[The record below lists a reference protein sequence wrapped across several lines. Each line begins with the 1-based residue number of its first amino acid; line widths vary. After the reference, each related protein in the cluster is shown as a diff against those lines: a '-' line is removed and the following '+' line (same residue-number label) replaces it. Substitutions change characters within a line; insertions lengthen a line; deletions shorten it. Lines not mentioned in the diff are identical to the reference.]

1 MIDMK
6 KIIIVA
12 VSCVLATALYAA
24 EIVPVGEIN
33 LSGGASFYEGES
45 SASGGNFNIAAV
57 PAVKFSENVVLLP
70 GYYGNYRGSK
80 SVYELIGGGTL
91 YQDSMSHNFTL
102 RLINKLSPDHK
113 FKLKTG
119 YVFNYFRETTDEDW
133 GEGLFDF
140 EKFTVGAE
148 SEVKNFMGMDKFI
161 SSFDIMKVQFPEY
174 ESLASALYGTEV
186 FPGGRILDFNGLN
199 VYFRGLKKLNAKS
212 IVDVNLNFM
221 LKDFP
226 DQNVIDSLG
235 DYTLTKRA
243 DRTSALDMVYSRIL
257 GSFSAGLSLSGSV
270 NRSNQDHYD
279 ADEYKFVDKY
289 YDYNSY
295 SVGPVVS
302 FGNNFQISCAY
313 KYGIKNYEGRLVQ
326 QNTPLV
332 PSTHG
337 DYTNQK
343 VKNKTHFVSLGSSY
357 KLSKHLKAKLSA
369 NYFAQDSNQDY
380 EAVYQYSYDT
390 YNFDAGVV
398 YEF

>member
-12 VSCVLATALYAA
+12 VVGVLLIPLYAA

-33 LSGGASFYEGES
+33 LTGGASFYEGES
-45 SASGGNFNIAAV
+45 SASGGNLNIAAV
-57 PAVKFSENVVLLP
+57 PAVKFSESVVLLP

-119 YVFNYFRETTDEDW
+119 YVLNYFRETTDEDW

-140 EKFTVGAE
+140 EKFTLGVE
-148 SEVKNFMGMDKFI
+148 NEVKNCMGMDKFI
-161 SSFDIMKVQFPEY
+161 ISFDIMKVKFPEY
-174 ESLASALYGTEV
+174 ESLASSRYGAEV
-186 FPGGRILDFNGLN
+186 FPGGNILDFNGVN
-199 VYFRGLKKLNAKS
+199 IYSRGLKKLSAKS

-226 DQNVIDSLG
+226 DQNVIDSQG
-235 DYTLTKRA
+235 AYTLVKRN
-243 DRTSALDMVYSRIL
+243 DRNSLLDMVYSRL
-257 GSFSAGLSLSGSV
+257 FGSFSAGLSISAEV

-279 ADEYKFVDKY
+279 ADTPKFVGNY
-289 YDYNSY
+289 YDYNAY
-295 SVGPVVS
+295 SFGPVVS
-302 FGNNFQISCAY
+302 FGNKLQVSCAY
-313 KYGIKNYEGRLVQ
+313 KYGIKNYEGRLAQLKTSV
-326 QNTPLV
+326 
-332 PSTHG
+332 
-337 DYTNQK
+337 YTSSKIQ
-343 VKNKTHFVSLGSSY
+343 NKTHFVSLGSSY
-357 KLSKHLKAKLSA
+357 KLTKHLKAKVSA
-369 NYFAQDSNQDY
+369 NYFTQDSNQDY

>member
-1 MIDMK
+1 MIDVK
-6 KIIIVA
+6 KIFIVA
-12 VSCVLATALYAA
+12 AACVVLTPLYAA
-24 EIVPVGEIN
+24 EIIPVGEIN
-33 LSGGASFYEGES
+33 LTGGASFYEGES

-57 PAVKFSENVVLLP
+57 PAVKFSDSVVILP

-102 RLINKLSPDHK
+102 RFINKLSPDHK

-119 YVFNYFRETTDEDW
+119 YVFNYFRETTEEDW
-133 GEGLFDF
+133 GDGLFDF
-140 EKFTVGAE
+140 EKFTLGVE
-148 SEVKNFMGMDKFI
+148 NEVKNSMGLDTFI
-161 SSFDIMKVQFPEY
+161 SSFDIMKVKFPEY
-174 ESLASALYGTEV
+174 ASLASTLYGKEV
-186 FPGGRILDFNGLN
+186 FPGTNILDFSGVNI
-199 VYFRGLKKLNAKS
+199 YFRGLKKLSAKS

-226 DQNVIDSLG
+226 DQNVIDSQG
-235 DYTLTKRA
+235 SYTLTKRK
-243 DRTSALDMVYSRIL
+243 DRKSSLDMVYSRL
-257 GSFSAGLSLSGSV
+257 FGAFSAGLSLGAEV

-279 ADEYKFVDKY
+279 ADAPKFVDNY

-302 FGNNFQISCAY
+302 FGNKFQVSCAY
-313 KYGIKNYEGRLVQ
+313 KYGIKNYEGRLAQ
-326 QNTPLV
+326 LKNSNYT
-332 PSTHG
+332 ST
-337 DYTNQK
+337 K
-343 VKNKTHFVSLGSSY
+343 VENKTHFVSLGSSY
-357 KLSKHLKAKLSA
+357 KLTKHLKAKVSA
-369 NYFAQDSNQDY
+369 NYFTQDSNQDY

>member
-1 MIDMK
+1 MK

-12 VSCVLATALYAA
+12 VVGVLLIPLYAA

-33 LSGGASFYEGES
+33 LTGGASFYEGES
-45 SASGGNFNIAAV
+45 SASGGNLNIAAV
-57 PAVKFSENVVLLP
+57 PAVKFSESVVLLP

-119 YVFNYFRETTDEDW
+119 YVLNYFRETTDEDW

-140 EKFTVGAE
+140 EKFTLGVE
-148 SEVKNFMGMDKFI
+148 NEVKNCMGMDKFI
-161 SSFDIMKVQFPEY
+161 ISFDIMKVKFPEY
-174 ESLASALYGTEV
+174 ESLASSRYGAEV
-186 FPGGRILDFNGLN
+186 FPGGNILDFNGVN
-199 VYFRGLKKLNAKS
+199 IYSRGLKKLSAKS

-226 DQNVIDSLG
+226 DQNVIDSQG
-235 DYTLTKRA
+235 AYTLVKRN
-243 DRTSALDMVYSRIL
+243 DRNSLLDMVYSRL
-257 GSFSAGLSLSGSV
+257 FGSFSAGLSISAEV

-279 ADEYKFVDKY
+279 ADTPKFVGNY
-289 YDYNSY
+289 YDYNAY
-295 SVGPVVS
+295 SFGPVVS
-302 FGNNFQISCAY
+302 FGNKLQVSCAY
-313 KYGIKNYEGRLVQ
+313 KYGIKNYEGRLAQLKTSV
-326 QNTPLV
+326 
-332 PSTHG
+332 
-337 DYTNQK
+337 YTSSKIQ
-343 VKNKTHFVSLGSSY
+343 NKTHFVSLGSSY
-357 KLSKHLKAKLSA
+357 KLTKHLKAKVSA
-369 NYFAQDSNQDY
+369 NYFTQDSNQDY